1 MKNIFQLGWG
11 CSPRYSSEDVTDV
24 MMRMMEIRNMCMVI
38 DFCKSYLLQIN
49 YANGMNIVFAEP

>member
-24 MMRMMEIRNMCMVI
+24 YDADDGDKKCVWSLIFVNLISCKLILLME
-38 DFCKSYLLQIN
+38 
-49 YANGMNIVFAEP
+49 

>member
-24 MMRMMEIRNMCMVI
+24 YDADDGDTKYV
-38 DFCKSYLLQIN
+38 Y
-49 YANGMNIVFAEP
+49 GH